1 MIQLFVNPN
10 YNFIG
15 RRRWAYIL
23 SAIFIGVGLV
33 SMVAKGGLRYDID
46 FAGGTLVQVRFAE
59 PPRIEKIRAS
69 LATVQLGDSI
79 IQEFGDPREFIIRL
93 PLGTTTSEE
102 VSRRVRGALA
112 GDPSLG
118 TFEIRRV

>member
-23 SAIFIGVGLV
+23 SAVFIAVGLV

-46 FAGGTLVQVRFAE
+46 FSGGTLVQVRFAE
-59 PPRIEKIRAS
+59 PPRIEKIRAA

-79 IQEFGDPREFIIRL
+79 IQEFGDSREFIKIGRA
-93 PLGTTTSEE
+93 SCRE
-102 VSRRVRGALA
+102 RV
-112 GDPSLG
+112 
-118 TFEIRRV
+118 